1 MRNVDKAIV
10 ETFASAEFIQLSVA
24 NKQVNRNERLLEDS
38 RVFSY
43 ETYAREIHPPIAVDL
58 PIPLGLQELPR
69 CLDMPI
75 RLSGSLDYR
84 LPVDWQALAPTL
96 EHIIAVE
103 HEHNPSWQDYN
114 CYITVDSKTVTT
126 GEQQR
131 HGGLHVDG
139 FQGERIAEKTKI
151 TRNYVATTNG
161 GTQFWNQ
168 RFIVA
173 DPAKFNVFKGFD
185 LQVDGEPFIAE
196 PDTFYFMDAYTVHE
210 SGFAAFD
217 GLRSFLRVTFDLKEF
232 DRLGNTHNPSLAY
245 SWPMVA
251 RTAQD
256 EVIEPRLSD
265 ILASPY
271 FPTA

>member
-1 MRNVDKAIV
+1 MRNDDKAIV
-10 ETFASAEFIQLSVA
+10 QTYAADTFIPLTLPSAGFKSPRL
-24 NKQVNRNERLLEDS
+24 NEDQ
-38 RVFSY
+38 RVFAY
-43 ETYAREIHPPIAVDL
+43 ERYAEEIHPPIAIEL

-75 RLSGSLDYR
+75 RLKDEEEYR
-84 LPVDWQALAPTL
+84 LPEDWAPLKETL

-103 HEHNPSWQDYN
+103 HEHNPSWRDYF
-114 CYITVDSKTVTT
+114 CYITVDSKPVKV

-139 FQGERIAEKTKI
+139 FQGERIAYKTKV

-161 GTQFWNQ
+161 GTQFWEQ
-168 RFIVA
+168 RFVVA
-173 DPAKFNVFKGFD
+173 DPKRFNAFLGFD
-185 LQVDGEPFIAE
+185 LQIDGEPLVAE
-196 PDTFYFMDAYTVHE
+196 PNKFYFMDAYTVHE

-217 GLRSFLRVTFDLKEF
+217 GLRSFLRVTFDLKRF
-232 DRLGNTHNPSLAY
+232 DRLGNTHNPNLDY
-245 SWPMVA
+245 DWEMVH

-256 EVIEPRLSD
+256 EVAAPRLSD
-265 ILASPY
+265 VMASPY